1 MTGNVHPPFIDA
13 PWAEAFVRL
22 ADHCIPCATCSAKDG
37 EGKNLGLLCPE
48 GERLNE
54 EYRQAQRA

>member
-1 MTGNVHPPFIDA
+1 MILTRTPEEQA
-13 PWAEAFVRL
+13 AFVCL
-22 ADHCIPCATCSAKDG
+22 ADHCILCTTCSAKDE